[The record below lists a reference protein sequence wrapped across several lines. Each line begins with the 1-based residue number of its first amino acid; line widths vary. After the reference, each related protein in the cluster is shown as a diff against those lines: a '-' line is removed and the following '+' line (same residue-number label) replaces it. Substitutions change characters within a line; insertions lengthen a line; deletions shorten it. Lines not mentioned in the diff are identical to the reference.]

1 MRVSL
6 PDSDNVYT
14 TTTWTGSSSS
24 RLRQVNGNRED
35 ERVKALELRTP
46 AYESTRTLVCFYRIR
61 GIKYFEI
68 SLTL

>member
-6 PDSDNVYT
+6 PDNDNVYI

-35 ERVKALELRTP
+35 ERVKAFGTTYTGLR
-46 AYESTRTLVCFYRIR
+46 
-61 GIKYFEI
+61 KY
-68 SLTL
+68 